1 MFAAAAAQGAR
12 QRKENVTV
20 ALEEIGKSFD
30 PMFASRVASAFG
42 LIDDDQQ
49 QQQQQEKEEGK
60 QEEEQPAPAAVA
72 VDSFPKS
79 LAEVHGISKSKQ
91 RFGSYVKCEL
101 FLLKKKTIFF
111 F

>member
-49 QQQQQEKEEGK
+49 QQQQQQQEKEEGK
-60 QEEEQPAPAAVA
+60 QEEEQPAAAAVA

-91 RFGSYVKCEL
+91 RFGSCVNCES
-101 FLLKKKTIFF
+101 FLKTIFF
-111 F
+111 